1 MLSAQPARPRHARSA
16 TAESS
21 IEFFRSEIGH
31 IGGMSFS
38 WPLCRGGPVSF
49 VCQTTIADEYS
60 PKENSGGSVMT
71 SRLAL
76 GATVA
81 ATVLFAGGAASAQT
95 HEVTKLVPGSAF
107 HGVHGLGID
116 KAGRLFAGSVAG
128 AALYEVDRDNGTAK
142 IAIPGPEG
150 MADDIAFA
158 PDGTMAWTG
167 FLTGDLYSRK
177 GDGPIKKLASGLPG
191 INSLAFRKDGRLYA
205 TTVFLGDTLYEID
218 VEGVKPPRMIM
229 EKMGGLN
236 GFEFGPDDKLYG
248 PLWFKGQVARVDVDK
263 AELTVVADG
272 FKIPAAVNFDSKGNL
287 WVVDTALGQ
296 LVRVDPKTGEK
307 KMVAQLKPSLD
318 NLAIDD
324 KDRIFVSNMA
334 DNGIQE
340 VDPETGAAKQVIIG
354 KLALPGGIGV
364 VSDGLKDTIYVA
376 DLFAYRTVDG
386 ATGEVSEPA
395 RMHAAGVTL
404 EYPMSATAKGDEVIL
419 SSWFTGTVQ
428 VIDRKTG
435 ATRELMHD
443 FKAPHDA
450 IRLDDGSILVNE
462 LGSKSLVRASGEH
475 GKDRTVVI
483 GGLEGP
489 VGLVGAGKG
498 DVFLTEAFVGQVSRV
513 ESNGE
518 KTVIAKDLKMPE
530 GIAMTP
536 GGKLIVAEVGA
547 KRLVEID
554 PQTGKHTEIAGNL
567 PIGLPAAPG
576 GLPTNIPTGVG
587 VGATGVIY
595 FSSDVEN
602 AIYKA
607 VKK

>member
-1 MLSAQPARPRHARSA
+1 
-16 TAESS
+16 
-21 IEFFRSEIGH
+21 
-31 IGGMSFS
+31 
-38 WPLCRGGPVSF
+38 
-49 VCQTTIADEYS
+49 
-60 PKENSGGSVMT
+60 MT
-71 SRLAL
+71 SRLSRR
-76 GATVA
+76 ATVA
-81 ATVLFAGGAASAQT
+81 AIVLCTTGVGASAQT
-95 HEVTKLVPGSAF
+95 YEVTKLVPGSAF

-116 KAGRLFAGSVAG
+116 KSGRLFAGSVAG
-128 AALYEVDRDNGTAK
+128 AALYKVDRTNGTAK
-142 IAIPGPEG
+142 IAIPTPEG

-205 TTVFLGDTLYEID
+205 TQVFLGDALYEID
-218 VEGVKPPRMIM
+218 VEGAKPPRKIM

-236 GFEFGPDDKLYG
+236 GFEFGPDEKLYG
-248 PLWFKGQVARVDVDK
+248 PLWFKGQIARIDVDK

-296 LVRVDPKTGEK
+296 LVRVDPKTGAK

-340 VDPETGAAKQVIIG
+340 VDPETGEAKQLIIG

-364 VSDGLKDTIYVA
+364 VTDGGKDTIYVA
-376 DLFAYRTVDG
+376 DVFAYRTVDG
-386 ATGEVSEPA
+386 LTGEVSEPA
-395 RMHAAGVTL
+395 RMHADGVTL
-404 EYPMSATAKGDEVIL
+404 EYSMSATASGDDVLL

-428 VIDRKTG
+428 VIDRRSGKTTEMLHG
-435 ATRELMHD
+435 

-450 IRLDDGSILVNE
+450 IKLGDGSILVNE
-462 LGSKSLVRASGEH
+462 LGSKSLIRASGEH
-475 GKDRTVVI
+475 GKDRHVVI

-489 VGLVGAGKG
+489 VGMAAGPKG
-498 DVFLTEAFVGQVSRV
+498 MVYVTEAFSGQVSMI

-518 KTVIAKDLKMPE
+518 KVVVAKDLKMPE
-530 GIAMTP
+530 GIALTP
-536 GGKLIVAEVGA
+536 DGKLIVAEVGA
-547 KRLVEID
+547 KRIVQID
-554 PQTGKHTEIAGNL
+554 PSNGAVTEIVGNL
-567 PIGLPAAPG
+567 PIGLVAAPG

-587 VGATGVIY
+587 VGASGTIY

-602 AIYKA
+602 AIYKITR
-607 VKK
+607 K

>member
-1 MLSAQPARPRHARSA
+1 
-16 TAESS
+16 
-21 IEFFRSEIGH
+21 
-31 IGGMSFS
+31 
-38 WPLCRGGPVSF
+38 
-49 VCQTTIADEYS
+49 
-60 PKENSGGSVMT
+60 MT
-71 SRLAL
+71 SRLARC
-76 GATVA
+76 ATVA
-81 ATVLFAGGAASAQT
+81 ATVFFANGVGTSAQT
-95 HEVTKLVPGSAF
+95 YHVTQLVPGSAF

-116 KAGRLFAGSVAG
+116 KAGRMFAGSVAG

-142 IAIPGPEG
+142 IAIPTPEG

-167 FLTGDLYSRK
+167 FLTGDLYARK

-191 INSLAFRKDGRLYA
+191 INSLAYRKDGRLYA

-218 VEGVKPPRMIM
+218 VEGVKPPRVIM

-236 GFEFGPDDKLYG
+236 GFEFGPDDRLYG
-248 PLWFKGQVARVDVDK
+248 PLWFKGQVAKVDVDK

-272 FKIPAAVNFDSKGNL
+272 FKTPAAVNFDSKGNL

-296 LVRVDPKTGEK
+296 LVRVDPKTGAK

-324 KDRIFVSNMA
+324 KDRIYVSNMA

-340 VDPETGAAKQVIIG
+340 VDAETGAAKQVIIG

-376 DLFAYRTVDG
+376 DVFAYRTVDG

-404 EYPMSATAKGDEVIL
+404 EYPMSATAKGDDVIL

-428 VIDRKTG
+428 VVDRKTG
-435 ATRELMHD
+435 TTMEMMHD

-450 IRLDDGSILVNE
+450 IRLADGSILVNE
-462 LGSKSLVRASGEH
+462 LGSKSLIRASGEH
-475 GKDRTVVI
+475 GKDRTVLI
-483 GGLEGP
+483 GSLEGP
-489 VGLVGAGKG
+489 VGLVGGAKG
-498 DVFLTEAFVGQVSRV
+498 DVYVTEAFAGQVSKV
-513 ESNGE
+513 ASNGE
-518 KTVIAKDLKMPE
+518 KTILAKDLKMPE
-530 GIAMTP
+530 GIALAP
-536 GGKLIVAEVGA
+536 DGKLVVAEVGA
-547 KRLVEID
+547 KRLVEVD
-554 PQTGKHTEIAGNL
+554 PQTGKVTEIAGNL
-567 PIGLPAAPG
+567 PIGLVGAPG

-587 VGATGVIY
+587 VGATGTIY
-595 FSSDVEN
+595 FSSDIEN
-602 AIYKA
+602 AIYK
-607 VKK
+607 VTKK

>member
-1 MLSAQPARPRHARSA
+1 
-16 TAESS
+16 
-21 IEFFRSEIGH
+21 
-31 IGGMSFS
+31 
-38 WPLCRGGPVSF
+38 
-49 VCQTTIADEYS
+49 
-60 PKENSGGSVMT
+60 MT
-71 SRLAL
+71 SRLARC
-76 GATVA
+76 ATVA
-81 ATVLFAGGAASAQT
+81 ATVLCTTIVGASAQT
-95 HEVTKLVPGSAF
+95 YEVTRLVPGSAF
-107 HGVHGLGID
+107 HGVHGLAID

-128 AALYEVDRDNGTAK
+128 AALYEVDRANGTAK
-142 IAIPGPEG
+142 IAIPSPEG

-177 GDGPIKKLASGLPG
+177 GDGAIKKLASGLPG

-205 TTVFLGDTLYEID
+205 TTVFLGDELYEID
-218 VEGVKPPRMIM
+218 VEGVKPPRKIM

-236 GFEFGPDDKLYG
+236 GFEFGPDDLLYG
-248 PLWFKGQVARVDVDK
+248 PLWFKGQVVKVDVDK
-263 AELTVVADG
+263 PELTVVADG
-272 FKIPAAVNFDSKGNL
+272 FKTPAAVNFDSKGNL
-287 WVVDTALGQ
+287 WVVDAALGQ
-296 LVRVDPKTGEK
+296 LVRVDPKTGDK
-307 KMVAQLKPSLD
+307 KVVAQLKASLD

-340 VDPETGAAKQVIIG
+340 VDPETGAAKQIIIG
-354 KLALPGGIGV
+354 KLALPGGIAV
-364 VSDGLKDTIYVA
+364 VSDGAKDTIYVA
-376 DLFAYRTVDG
+376 DVFAYRTVDG

-435 ATRELMHD
+435 ATKEMMHG

-462 LGSKSLVRASGEH
+462 FGSKSLIRASGEH
-475 GKDRTVVI
+475 GKDRTVLV

-489 VGLVGAGKG
+489 VGLVGGAKG
-498 DVFLTEAFVGQVSRV
+498 EVYVTEALAGQVCKV

-518 KTVIAKDLKMPE
+518 KSVVAKDLKMPE
-530 GIAMTP
+530 GIARAP
-536 GGKLIVAEVGA
+536 DGKLVVAEVGA
-547 KRLVEID
+547 KRIVEID
-554 PQTGKHTEIAGNL
+554 PQSGSVTEIAGNL
-567 PIGLPAAPG
+567 PIGLVGAPG

-587 VGATGVIY
+587 VGSSGTIY
-595 FSSDVEN
+595 FSSDIEN
-602 AIYKA
+602 AIYKVA
-607 VKK
+607 KK

>member
-1 MLSAQPARPRHARSA
+1 
-16 TAESS
+16 
-21 IEFFRSEIGH
+21 
-31 IGGMSFS
+31 
-38 WPLCRGGPVSF
+38 
-49 VCQTTIADEYS
+49 
-60 PKENSGGSVMT
+60 MT

-76 GATVA
+76 RATVA

-95 HEVTKLVPGSAF
+95 YEVTKLVPGSAF

-116 KAGRLFAGSVAG
+116 KSGRLFAGSVAG

-142 IAIPGPEG
+142 IAIPSPEG

-191 INSLAFRKDGRLYA
+191 INSLAYRKDGRLYA

-218 VEGVKPPRMIM
+218 VEGVRPPRMIM

-248 PLWFKGQVARVDVDK
+248 PLWFKGQVAKVDVDK

-296 LVRVDPKTGEK
+296 LVRVDPKTGAK

-324 KDRIFVSNMA
+324 KDRIYVSNMA

-364 VSDGLKDTIYVA
+364 VSDGGKDTIYVA
-376 DLFAYRTVDG
+376 DVFAYRTVDG

-395 RMHAAGVTL
+395 RMHADGVTL

-435 ATRELMHD
+435 ATKEMMHG

-450 IRLDDGSILVNE
+450 IRLGDGSILVNE
-462 LGSKSLVRASGEH
+462 LGNKALVRASGEH
-475 GKDRTVVI
+475 GKDRTVLI

-489 VGLVGAGKG
+489 VGLVGGAKG
-498 DVFLTEAFVGQVSRV
+498 DVFLTEAFAGQVSKV

-518 KTVIAKDLKMPE
+518 KTILAKDLKMPE
-530 GIAMTP
+530 GIAMAP
-536 GGKLIVAEVGA
+536 DGKLIVAEVGA

-554 PQTGKHTEIAGNL
+554 SQTGKLAEIAGDL
-567 PIGLPAAPG
+567 PIGLVAAPG

-595 FSSDVEN
+595 FSSDIEN
-602 AIYKA
+602 AIYKV

>member
-1 MLSAQPARPRHARSA
+1 
-16 TAESS
+16 
-21 IEFFRSEIGH
+21 
-31 IGGMSFS
+31 
-38 WPLCRGGPVSF
+38 
-49 VCQTTIADEYS
+49 
-60 PKENSGGSVMT
+60 MT

-76 GATVA
+76 ATTVA
-81 ATVLFAGGAASAQT
+81 AIVLGNTTGASAQT
-95 HEVTKLVPGSAF
+95 YEVTKLVPGSAF

-116 KAGRLFAGSVAG
+116 KSGRLFAGSVAG
-128 AALYEVDRDNGTAK
+128 AALYEVDRNSGTAK
-142 IAIPGPEG
+142 IAIPSPEG

-177 GDGPIKKLASGLPG
+177 GDGPVKKLASDLPG

-205 TTVFLGDTLYEID
+205 TQVFLGDALYEID
-218 VEGVKPPRMIM
+218 VEGVKPPRKIM

-236 GFEFGPDDKLYG
+236 GFEFGPDDMLYG

-263 AELTVVADG
+263 AELSVVADG

-287 WVVDTALGQ
+287 FVVDTALGQ
-296 LVRVDPKTGEK
+296 LVRVDPKTGAK

-340 VDPETGAAKQVIIG
+340 VDPETGAAKQVISG

-364 VSDGLKDTIYVA
+364 VSDGGKDTIYVA
-376 DLFAYRTVDG
+376 DVFAYRTVDG

-395 RMHAAGVTL
+395 RMHADGVTL
-404 EYPMSATAKGDEVIL
+404 EYPMSATAKGDDVLL

-428 VIDRKTG
+428 LIDRKTG
-435 ATRELMHD
+435 KTKEMLHD

-450 IRLDDGSILVNE
+450 VKLGDGSILVNE

-475 GKDRTVVI
+475 GKDRTVVV

-489 VGLVGAGKG
+489 VGLAAGSGGA
-498 DVFLTEAFVGQVSRV
+498 VYLTEAFAGQVSKV
-513 ESNGE
+513 EANGE
-518 KTVIAKDLKMPE
+518 KTVVAKDLKGPE
-530 GIAMTP
+530 GIALAP
-536 GGKLIVAEVGA
+536 DGKLIVAEVGA
-547 KRLVEID
+547 KRIVSID
-554 PQTGKHTEIAGNL
+554 PTSGAVSEIAANL

-576 GLPTNIPTGVG
+576 GLPSNIPTGVG

-595 FSSDVEN
+595 FSSDLEN
-602 AIYKA
+602 AIYRVVRK
-607 VKK
+607 

>member
-1 MLSAQPARPRHARSA
+1 
-16 TAESS
+16 
-21 IEFFRSEIGH
+21 
-31 IGGMSFS
+31 
-38 WPLCRGGPVSF
+38 
-49 VCQTTIADEYS
+49 
-60 PKENSGGSVMT
+60 MT
-71 SRLAL
+71 SRLVL
-76 GATVA
+76 CATVA
-81 ATVLFAGGAASAQT
+81 ATVLFSTIVGASAQT
-95 HEVTKLVPGSAF
+95 YEVTKLVPGSAF

-116 KAGRLFAGSVAG
+116 KAGRMFAGSVAG
-128 AALYEVDRDNGTAK
+128 AALYEVDLNNGTAK
-142 IAIPGPEG
+142 IAIPTPEG

-167 FLTGDLYSRK
+167 FLTGDLYARK

-191 INSLAFRKDGRLYA
+191 INSLAYRKDGRLYA

-236 GFEFGPDDKLYG
+236 GFEFGPDDLLYG
-248 PLWFKGQVARVDVDK
+248 PLWFKGQVVKVDVDK
-263 AELTVVADG
+263 PELTVVADG
-272 FKIPAAVNFDSKGNL
+272 FKTPAAVNFDSKGNL
-287 WVVDTALGQ
+287 WVVDAALGQ
-296 LVRVDPKTGEK
+296 LVRVDPKTGDK
-307 KMVAQLKPSLD
+307 KVVAQLKASLD

-340 VDPETGAAKQVIIG
+340 VDPETGAAKQIIIG
-354 KLALPGGIGV
+354 KLALPGGIAV
-364 VSDGLKDTIYVA
+364 VSDGAKDTIYVA
-376 DLFAYRTVDG
+376 DVFAYRTVDG

-404 EYPMSATAKGDEVIL
+404 EYPMSATARGDEVIL

-435 ATRELMHD
+435 ATKEMMHG

-462 LGSKSLVRASGEH
+462 FGSKSLIRASGEH
-475 GKDRTVVI
+475 GKDRTVLV

-489 VGLVGAGKG
+489 VGLVGGAKG
-498 DVFLTEAFVGQVSRV
+498 EVYVTEALAGQVCKV

-518 KTVIAKDLKMPE
+518 KSVVAKDLKMPE
-530 GIAMTP
+530 GIARAP
-536 GGKLIVAEVGA
+536 DGKLVVAEVGA
-547 KRLVEID
+547 KRIVEID
-554 PQTGKHTEIAGNL
+554 PQSGSVTEIAGNL
-567 PIGLPAAPG
+567 PIGLVGAPG

-587 VGATGVIY
+587 VGSSGTIY
-595 FSSDVEN
+595 FSSDIEN
-602 AIYKA
+602 AIYKVA
-607 VKK
+607 KK

>member
-1 MLSAQPARPRHARSA
+1 
-16 TAESS
+16 
-21 IEFFRSEIGH
+21 
-31 IGGMSFS
+31 
-38 WPLCRGGPVSF
+38 
-49 VCQTTIADEYS
+49 
-60 PKENSGGSVMT
+60 MT

-76 GATVA
+76 ATTVA
-81 ATVLFAGGAASAQT
+81 AIVLGHAAGVSAQT
-95 HEVTKLVPGSAF
+95 YEVTKLVPGSAF

-116 KAGRLFAGSVAG
+116 KSGRLFAGSVAG
-128 AALYEVDRDNGTAK
+128 AALYEVDRNNGTAK
-142 IAIPGPEG
+142 IAVPSPEG
-150 MADDIAFA
+150 MSDDIAFA
-158 PDGTMAWTG
+158 PDGTMAWTA

-177 GDGPIKKLASGLPG
+177 GDGPVKKLASGLPG

-205 TTVFLGDTLYEID
+205 TQVFLGDALYEID
-218 VEGVKPPRMIM
+218 VEGVKPPRKIM

-236 GFEFGPDDKLYG
+236 GFEFGPDDMLYG
-248 PLWFKGQVARVDVDK
+248 PVWFKGQVAKVDVDK
-263 AELTVVADG
+263 AELSVVADG

-287 WVVDTALGQ
+287 FVVDTALGQ
-296 LVRVDPKTGEK
+296 LVRVDPKTGTK

-364 VSDGLKDTIYVA
+364 VSDGGKDTIYIA
-376 DLFAYRTVDG
+376 DVFAYRTVDG

-395 RMHAAGVTL
+395 RMHADGVTL
-404 EYPMSATAKGDEVIL
+404 EYPMSATANGDDVLL

-428 VIDRKTG
+428 LIDRKTG
-435 ATRELMHD
+435 KTKEMLHD

-450 IRLDDGSILVNE
+450 VKLADGSILVTE

-475 GKDRTVVI
+475 GKDRTAVI

-489 VGLVGAGKG
+489 VGLAAGSGGA
-498 DVFLTEAFVGQVSRV
+498 VYLTEAFAGQVSKV
-513 ESNGE
+513 EANGE
-518 KTVIAKDLKMPE
+518 KTVIAKDLKGPE
-530 GIAMTP
+530 GIALAP
-536 GGKLIVAEVGA
+536 DGKLIVAEVGA
-547 KRLVEID
+547 KRIVSID
-554 PQTGKHTEIAGNL
+554 PASGTVTEIAANL

-576 GLPTNIPTGVG
+576 GLPSNVPTGVG

-595 FSSDVEN
+595 FSSDIEN
-602 AIYKA
+602 AIYKVA
-607 VKK
+607 RK

>member
-1 MLSAQPARPRHARSA
+1 M
-16 TAESS
+16 SS
-21 IEFFRSEIGH
+21 
-31 IGGMSFS
+31 
-38 WPLCRGGPVSF
+38 
-49 VCQTTIADEYS
+49 
-60 PKENSGGSVMT
+60 
-71 SRLAL
+71 LAL
-76 GATVA
+76 RAAVA
-81 ATVLFAGGAASAQT
+81 ATALFGTANGVFADSYD
-95 HEVTKLVPGSAF
+95 VTVLVPGSAF

-128 AALYEVDRDNGTAK
+128 AALYEVDRNNGTAK
-142 IAIPGPEG
+142 ILIPAPEG

-167 FLTGDLYSRK
+167 FLTGDLYSRQ

-191 INSLAFRKDGRLYA
+191 INSLAYRKDGRLYA
-205 TTVFLGDTLYEID
+205 TQVFLGDALYEID
-218 VEGVKPPRMIM
+218 VNGAKPPRKIM

-236 GFEFGPDDKLYG
+236 GFEFGPDDMLYG
-248 PLWFKGQVARVDVDK
+248 PLWFKGQVAKVDVDK
-263 AELTVVADG
+263 GELTVVADG

-296 LVRVDPKTGEK
+296 LVRVDPKTGAK

-340 VDPETGAAKQVIIG
+340 VDAETGAAKQVIIG
-354 KLALPGGIGV
+354 KLAMPGGIGV
-364 VSDGLKDTIYVA
+364 VSDGAKDTIYVA

-395 RMHAAGVTL
+395 RMHADGGTL
-404 EYPMSATAKGDEVIL
+404 EYPLSATAKGDEVIL

-435 ATRELMHD
+435 KTKEMMHG
-443 FKAPHDA
+443 FNAPHDA
-450 IRLDDGSILVNE
+450 VRLGDGSFLVNE
-462 LGSKSLVRASGEH
+462 LGTGSLVRVIGEH
-475 GKDRTVVI
+475 GEDRTAI
-483 GGLEGP
+483 LGGLAGP
-489 VGLVGAGKG
+489 VGLVAASK
-498 DVFLTEAFVGQVSRV
+498 DEVYLTEAFSGQVSKV

-518 KTVIAKDLKMPE
+518 KTIITSDLKMPE
-530 GIAMTP
+530 GIALAP
-536 GGKLIVAEVGA
+536 NGKLIVAEVGA
-547 KRLVEID
+547 KRIIEID
-554 PQTGKHTEIAGNL
+554 PATGTITEIAGNL
-567 PIGLPAAPG
+567 PIGLAGAPG

-587 VGATGVIY
+587 VGATGTIY
-595 FSSDVEN
+595 FSSDIEN
-602 AIYKA
+602 AIYKV